1 MKRVLTSI
9 LVIFIISVVFVVC
22 EGEGEYPEG
31 RDVVKSFGD
40 GRYGIARMLRYT
52 PGTEEYK
59 NNPDIKMIYTLRDRK
74 EQETIEPDVDK
85 YLEKGSKV
93 YVVGENGYT
102 VLDYKTG
109 KIENYKDISESPEE
123 YSQIF
128 DKQSKFKV
136 IDKSK

>member
-1 MKRVLTSI
+1 MKRVLISI
-9 LVIFIISVVFVVC
+9 LVIFIISVVFVAC

-40 GRYGIARMLRYT
+40 GRYGIARMLRWF
-52 PGTEEYK
+52 EEEK
-59 NNPDIKMIYTLRDRK
+59 NDPENKMIYTLRDRK

-93 YVVGENGYT
+93 YVIGENGYT

-109 KIENYKDISESPEE
+109 EIENYKDTSELPEE